1 MRSLLRSLPLVSVL
15 ATGLAGSA
23 EAAERR
29 ADLVRY
35 GDVQIEVVSE
45 GGALPSFCCRR
56 LRGIPTT
63 MIRSRRASRPRDFAF
78 SPEAARDRASIGP
91 MANITLHDFARDIAE
106 VLRG

>member
-45 GGALPSFCCRR
+45 GEV
-56 LRGIPTT
+56 T
-63 MIRSRRASRPRDFAF
+63 RPA
-78 SPEAARDRASIGP
+78 
-91 MANITLHDFARDIAE
+91 
-106 VLRG
+106 